1 MRSPR
6 CTIVCWLAVS
16 CLTPPLHA
24 ETPTPRLSPRTQ
36 NAVRALLPKFDASQ
50 TTTPNTAATGT
61 SEAASGPV
69 EKDGVVIFP
78 DYTVVEKK
86 ILEPHPD
93 DWLARDVVTRR
104 EMRRLEAEMTTL
116 ELLLNRWSLPLIG
129 TPFSA
134 RARANYEAAKFRG
147 EFTRILDLAKAVET
161 LDRQAA
167 NELREALD
175 FRKLPKEGRK

>member
-1 MRSPR
+1 
-6 CTIVCWLAVS
+6 
-16 CLTPPLHA
+16 
-24 ETPTPRLSPRTQ
+24 
-36 NAVRALLPKFDASQ
+36 VRALLPKFDAAQSNA
-50 TTTPNTAATGT
+50 TSAAVATAPTANATG
-61 SEAASGPV
+61 PI

-86 ILEPHPD
+86 TAEPHPD

-129 TPFSA
+129 TPFAA

-147 EFTRILDLAKAVET
+147 DFIRILDLAKAVET
-161 LDRQAA
+161 LDPQAA
-167 NELREALD
+167 QELRQALD
-175 FRKLPKEGRK
+175 FRKLPKEGRR